1 MASRKML
8 ILRGNGTDKAGTYPD
23 ELGNKPAWPKG
34 ALHETAAKDY
44 ATSRGYEGV
53 VVDEKGQP
61 QNQDSPQANAAVDA
75 FHADQSVCAF
85 YGFSG
90 GGFNLYHILKRLA
103 SREPQSLHRIELIV
117 VLGAPERKKWEFMPA
132 NFNGDI
138 GKKDKSW
145 TDAKWEVVY
154 RTNPKAWQMPKGL
167 PKGLDTH
174 MFGPDVLLAGWKED
188 A

>member
-1 MASRKML
+1 MASPKML
-8 ILRGNGTDKAGTYPD
+8 ILRGNSTTKEGIYPD

-44 ATSRGYEGV
+44 AKSRSFEGV
-53 VVDEKGQP
+53 VIDAPGQP
-61 QNQDSPQANAAVDA
+61 QDQDSKQANAAVDA
-75 FHADQSVCAF
+75 FHADPLVCAF
-85 YGFSG
+85 FGFSG
-90 GGFNLYHILKRLA
+90 GGYNLYHILKRFA

-117 VLGAPERKKWEFMPA
+117 VLGAPKRKKWEFLPA

-154 RTNPKAWQMPKGL
+154 RTNPQPWQMPKGL
-167 PKGLDTH
+167 KKGLDTH
-174 MFGPDVLLAGWKED
+174 MFGPAVLLAGWRED